1 MPRAN
6 TIAQL
11 ADATPATRDRYV
23 DLLRALSIAVVVFGH
38 WLMAVV
44 YQDNGRLEGGSALD
58 LVPGLWI
65 LTWFLQVMPIFFFVG
80 GFSNQVSWDSV
91 QRKGE
96 GYRGFLASRVQRL
109 MKPTVVFIAAW
120 LVAGSVVRLTVP
132 DSFGSLGLALAMVAK
147 PLWFLAVYVL
157 VTAMAPVMLAVH
169 RRYGGRVLI
178 VLGLGALIG
187 DLARI
192 GAGLTLVGYLN
203 FAFVWLFAHQLGFFY
218 ADGAFDRGRRFALGL
233 SATGMSALIGL
244 VASGIY
250 SPSMVGMASGKA
262 SNNSPPSICLIALT
276 VWLVGLVLFF
286 RAPATKWLSG
296 RGAWS
301 AVVAANSMIMTV
313 FLWHLTA
320 LLIAVVVLTPL
331 GLPQPKVGTALWWV
345 WRPLWI
351 AVLTAFLIPFV
362 VALQRFERPAPRTT
376 PSRVRVSRS
385 AVVLAIGCLVA
396 GLGGLASY
404 GFDIDVRVLG
414 TLVPLP
420 FVTGG
425 LAILGHRLLS
435 DSSGRPA

>member
-1 MPRAN
+1 MSRA
-6 TIAQL
+6 TITQL
-11 ADATPATRDRYV
+11 ADATPISRDRYV
-23 DLLRALSIAVVVFGH
+23 DFLRALSIAVVVFGH

-96 GYRGFLASRVQRL
+96 GYRGFLVARVQRL
-109 MKPTVVFIAAW
+109 MKPTAIFITTW
-120 LVAGSVVRLTVP
+120 LVVGTVVRLTIA
-132 DSFGSLGLALAMVAK
+132 DSFGSLDLALAMVAK

-157 VTAMAPVMLAVH
+157 VTAMAPIMLALH
-169 RRYGGRVLI
+169 RRHGGRVLI
-178 VLGLGALIG
+178 VLGVGALLG
-187 DLARI
+187 DVARI
-192 GAGLTLVGYLN
+192 GAGLTAVGYLN

-233 SATGMSALIGL
+233 AAAGMLTLIGL
-244 VASGIY
+244 VASGVY
-250 SPSMVGMASGKA
+250 SPSMVGMASDKA

-331 GLPQPKVGTALWWV
+331 GLPQPEVGTALWWV

-351 AVLTAFLIPFV
+351 AVLTAVLIPFV
-362 VALQRFERPAPRTT
+362 ITFHRFERPAPRAEN
-376 PSRVRVSRS
+376 SRVRVPRPII
-385 AVVLAIGCLVA
+385 AIAIGCLVA
-396 GLGGLASY
+396 GLAGLANY
-404 GFDIDVRVLG
+404 GFDIDVRVWDA
-414 TLVPLP
+414 LVPLP
-420 FVTGG
+420 FLSGG
-425 LAILGHRLLS
+425 LALIGHRLLS
-435 DSSGRPA
+435 GRPRTTV